1 MQTRA
6 HPIEFVAPDITP
18 YRIGNTGIEYV
29 TSFDSGRAGPHV
41 VLNAL
46 THGNEICGAVA
57 LDHLFR
63 SGLRPAFGK
72 LTLCFAD
79 VTAYDSFNPANPN
92 ATRFIDEDFNR
103 LWDRATLE
111 GTRHSIELARARVLR
126 PVYASADLLLDI
138 HSMQQPGTPLML
150 TGLTGKSI
158 AFARRVGVP
167 EILVRDAGH
176 ADGTRLLDF
185 GAFSAP
191 DAPVIALLV
200 ECGQHWQTGTGGVAI
215 DTSLRFLDAAG
226 VLAPG
231 DAARVPPCPATPQ
244 RLISVTEAVIVT
256 TDAFRFV
263 ADYRGLEIIPRAGT
277 LIARDG
283 AREIRTPYDDC
294 VLIMPSRRLVRG
306 QTAVRLGR
314 FED

>member
-1 MQTRA
+1 MLTRA
-6 HPIEFVAPDITP
+6 DAAEFVAPDITQ
-18 YRIGNTGIEYV
+18 YRTGNTGIDYV

-46 THGNEICGAVA
+46 AHGNEICGAVA

-63 SGLRPAFGK
+63 IGLRPACGR
-72 LTLCFAD
+72 LTLCFAN
-79 VTAYDSFNPANPN
+79 VTAYDSFSPANPN

-111 GTRHSIELARARVLR
+111 GPRHSIELARARMLR
-126 PVYASADLLLDI
+126 PIYASADLLLDI
-138 HSMQQPGTPLML
+138 HSMQQPGAALML
-150 TGLTGKSI
+150 TGLTAKSV

-167 EILVRDAGH
+167 ETLVRDAGH
-176 ADGTRLLDF
+176 AGGTRLLDF
-185 GAFSAP
+185 GAFGME
-191 DAPVIALLV
+191 DAPAIALLV
-200 ECGQHWQTGTGGVAI
+200 ECGQHWQTGTSDVAI
-215 DTSLRFLDAAG
+215 ETSMRFLDAAG
-226 VLAPG
+226 VLGPG
-231 DAARVPPCPATPQ
+231 DAARVPPRPVAPQ

-256 TDAFRFV
+256 TDAFRFA
-263 ADYRGLEIIPRAGT
+263 ADYRGLETIAQAGT

-283 AREIRTPYDDC
+283 TREIRTPYDHC

-314 FED
+314 FEA